1 MPLEWMR
8 RANRSK
14 ANTTTGDLYA
24 NKFEERQAQRAKA
37 RKQPLNLKDGPQ
49 NKIDTTKVKEIDPR
63 ELITSPPEVWA
74 QE

>member
-14 ANTTTGDLYA
+14 ANTSTGDLYA
-24 NKFEERQAQRAKA
+24 NKFEERQAQRA
-37 RKQPLNLKDGPQ
+37 RERNTPITLKDGPQ

-74 QE
+74 KK